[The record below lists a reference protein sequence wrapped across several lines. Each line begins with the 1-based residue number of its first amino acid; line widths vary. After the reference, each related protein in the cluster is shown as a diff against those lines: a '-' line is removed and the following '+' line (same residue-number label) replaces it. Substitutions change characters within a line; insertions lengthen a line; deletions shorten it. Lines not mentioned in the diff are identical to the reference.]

1 MVGGTENQLYG
12 PAYDVNFKYLSYR
25 MAVIY
30 NKINEWVGPEQDK
43 HLVYFQMYQAI
54 RLATK
59 SPHSIFVKH
68 ISEDVAA

>member
-43 HLVYFQMYQAI
+43 HLVYF
-54 RLATK
+54 
-59 SPHSIFVKH
+59 
-68 ISEDVAA
+68 